1 MRRDSDTF
9 SVEFERLNGPT
20 HLRLAGRFDVA
31 ATPVLDSAI
40 AVICR
45 RDVVLDLQAFTF
57 IDSAAWLTIMA
68 YEHRVHEWGMKFR
81 LANVPANIRRIFE
94 LTATEYLL
102 PSGQRMNDWRDQE
115 VRNEARS
122 RDRNEW
128 IAGGPARIAR
138 QTEHRRVGDGS
149 ELTGEGN

>member
-9 SVEFERLNGPT
+9 SVEFERSNGPT

-45 RDVVLDLQAFTF
+45 RDVVLDLQAVTF
-57 IDSAAWLTIMA
+57 MDSAAWLTIMA
-68 YEHRVHEWGMKFR
+68 YEHRVHDWGMKFR

-102 PSGQRMNDWRDQE
+102 PQ
-115 VRNEARS
+115 A
-122 RDRNEW
+122 
-128 IAGGPARIAR
+128 
-138 QTEHRRVGDGS
+138 VGA
-149 ELTGEGN
+149 